1 MSKFETHLADYE
13 HMFRTNPENDTVS
26 KQQLIHSLATIS
38 SNMQGEYWD
47 GIRYAIS
54 IIEGTRS

>member
-1 MSKFETHLADYE
+1 
-13 HMFRTNPENDTVS
+13 MFRTNPENDTVS

-54 IIEGTRS
+54 IIEGTRA